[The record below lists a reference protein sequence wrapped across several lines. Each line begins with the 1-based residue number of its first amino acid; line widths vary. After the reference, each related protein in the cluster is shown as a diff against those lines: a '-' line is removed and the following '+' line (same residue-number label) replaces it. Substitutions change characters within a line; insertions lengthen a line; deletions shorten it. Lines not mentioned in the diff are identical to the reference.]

1 VALHET
7 PRTQSSTAIK
17 EKVNQKIKKKKKKKK
32 KEKKKQE
39 KDKREKTRT
48 IIIDEEKRGQLV

>member
-17 EKVNQKIKKKKKKKK
+17 EKVNQKIKKKKKQQKKAWRK
-32 KEKKKQE
+32 
-39 KDKREKTRT
+39 
-48 IIIDEEKRGQLV
+48 